1 MTDNGVIG
9 VVDYGMG
16 NLRSVSKA
24 LESLGFPTVV
34 SGSPE
39 ALSRCAGIVLPGVGA
54 FRDCMK
60 NLRRQGL
67 LPLLA
72 DVLGENRPFL
82 GICLGMQVLFSESE
96 EFGRHEGIGF
106 FPGKVVRFPSGL
118 REAPPGGE
126 TCALKVP
133 HMGWN
138 RVDVAMD
145 HPVFRGIPSGA
156 HFYFVHSYYVEPEDP
171 SIVACRASYGVSFA
185 AAVGKGNLMAVQ
197 FHPEKSQGAGLAVL
211 SNFGR
216 LCREAGGS
224 PAGKREAV

>member
-34 SGSPE
+34 GGSPE

-126 TCALKVP
+126 ACALKVP

-138 RVDVAMD
+138 QVHQSKA
-145 HPVFRGIPSGA
+145 HPMWQGIKQGSR
-156 HFYFVHSYYVEPEDP
+156 FYFVHS
-171 SIVACRASYGVSFA
+171 
-185 AAVGKGNLMAVQ
+185 
-197 FHPEKSQGAGLAVL
+197 
-211 SNFGR
+211 
-216 LCREAGGS
+216 
-224 PAGKREAV
+224 